1 MQELNIYG
9 DNILECEEALRL
21 ITSSLEMEMVPV
33 DSPLFV
39 PTFHLI
45 KDKVTHYKVKLFPG
59 YDRWQ
64 YDIKKVMGVLGARLR
79 EATDAVITKLTKEG
93 DQLREIPI
101 LALEFCGALPA
112 GNNAWQ
118 RSGRAISC
126 AQSQIPYLYF
136 AELGGVELGTDRIV
150 KASRFPNPIVPF
162 AYLSLGKTYNSV
174 TLPIYQPSPSI
185 SSELFNIFKP
195 YFAGQEVNQY
205 IKSILLGK
213 EDIQAKKAIE
223 EKALG
228 LTAFL
233 ASKRKAT
240 DGILSPKEWSQLAKL
255 KESGEIATWLI
266 EKGMAWKKKVSI
278 PTTPTFKKLISAVSI
293 LKVSAV
299 CSREMPFCLLSSDQR
314 RKFASKLQSIYKN
327 RLDQS
332 FIKWLESGKPLFIV
346 WVAGFKPHGDDSR
359 PDRGLVPLLRMV
371 VGEDGVDVLTVVY
384 GPSKREMLTK
394 LEQDMWGLAREN
406 GLWQAV
412 LNYSDGLIIDT
423 KTSQNLTSQG
433 ILITNLPPLPSEK
446 SLLNPSNSIT
456 PIKYGEHDVDTVLHE
471 VFYLH
476 KDEAFFE
483 GLCNPPGG
491 NWSGI
496 SLFNFNDGLEIRWVS
511 LPRVSGKEAKR
522 PDHLFQ
528 VMTSSDTSNLLTV
541 ESKDTAT
548 SVEENIGRRL
558 KKYIAE
564 LIKIAPNIF
573 RSKEDTSWQV
583 FTDDYLSPKVNIFSV
598 AAFRL
603 VNMDDL
609 YSVRKQSGTDIVIGV
624 EFLEDNSV
632 CLHLLLSKES
642 EWLATFLNNRIKHFN
657 SWLKIKIH

>member
-45 KDKVTHYKVKLFPG
+45 KDKETHYKVRLFPG

-79 EATDAVITKLTKEG
+79 EATDAVVTKLTKENG
-93 DQLREIPI
+93 QLKEIPI

-126 AQSQIPYLYF
+126 AQSHIPYLYF
-136 AELGGVELGTDRIV
+136 AELGGVELGADRAV

-213 EDIQAKKAIE
+213 ENIQARKAIE

-255 KESGEIATWLI
+255 KESDEIVTWLI
-266 EKGMAWKKKVSI
+266 EKRMTWKKKVSI
-278 PTTPTFKKLISAVSI
+278 PTTPTFKKLLSTVSA

-332 FIKWLESGKPLFIV
+332 FIKWLEGGKPLFIV
-346 WVAGFKPHGDDSR
+346 WVAGFKPRGDDSR

-371 VGEDGVDVLTVVY
+371 VGEEGVDVLTVVY

-394 LEQDMWGLAREN
+394 LGQDMWGLAREN

-423 KTSQNLTSQG
+423 KTSQNLTSPG

-476 KDEAFFE
+476 KDEATFE

-496 SLFNFNDGLEIRWVS
+496 SLFDFNNGLEIRWVS
-511 LPRVSGKEAKR
+511 LPRVSGAEAKR

-528 VMTSSDTSNLLTV
+528 VMTSSNTSNLLTV

-548 SVEENIGRRL
+548 SIEENIGKRL
-558 KKYIAE
+558 KKYIVE

-573 RSKEDTSWQV
+573 RSKEDASWQV
-583 FTDDYLSPKVNIFSV
+583 FTGEYLSPKVSIFSV
-598 AAFRL
+598 GAFRL
-603 VNMDDL
+603 VNIDDL
-609 YSVRKQSGTDIVIGV
+609 YLAQTKSGTDIVIGV

-632 CLHLLLSKES
+632 CLHLLLGEESK
-642 EWLATFLNNRIKHFN
+642 WLATFFNNRIKHFN
-657 SWLKIKIH
+657 GWLKVKIH